1 MYIYELLCT
10 AGGADCRF
18 VVCDSFSDFFIPLES
33 EWRLGGWESLL
44 TLIHLASKT
53 IQDTWGGVKNTPL
66 FQIALRLAEVVSEGN
81 NHYK

>member
-1 MYIYELLCT
+1 MQPKRLVEL
-10 AGGADCRF
+10 
-18 VVCDSFSDFFIPLES
+18 FF
-33 EWRLGGWESLL
+33 L

>member
-1 MYIYELLCT
+1 MDVNALYILYPLGPRPFACKRGL
-10 AGGADCRF
+10 
-18 VVCDSFSDFFIPLES
+18 FI
-33 EWRLGGWESLL
+33 L